1 MLIAIHNLCTESS
14 GALTRDSLSSDLS
27 DTNESFTSSDYTTD
41 SLGLQFECGCG
52 KCTVYGFITGETTCP
67 NPKAFPFP
75 ELAVPGI
82 PSDDIDYIEYKLDQ
96 QSTEVDRHFSKLVLK
111 TFIEIPKRSVDLH
124 DFIVYLKLILSTSSE
139 AENCLDHF
147 VRFDQIGVYLKT
159 QQYCSW
165 FNYELIKHLRKEY
178 LFTIPNNDSDL
189 NEYVDKFKAYVSQ
202 RCFIYLRD
210 EGPWPKH
217 QVKVKCKV
225 DRQYDQLTPNEIKR
239 LKCVFADILGLP
251 NYHLCFKQAREGCT
265 ELIFGAPPYFGKICQ
280 LSKYHKSQLK
290 AHGFLKVT
298 IMEQDLLEV
307 AAEEVG
313 LKDTSETKLIYINIS
328 LLC

>member
-1 MLIAIHNLCTESS
+1 M
-14 GALTRDSLSSDLS
+14 TRESLSSDLS
-27 DTNESFTSSDYTTD
+27 DSSELFTSSDHTTD
-41 SLGLQFECGCG
+41 SLGSQQVPRLQFECGCG
-52 KCTVYGFITGETTCP
+52 KCTVYGFITGETTCS

-75 ELAVPGI
+75 KLAVPGI
-82 PSDDIDYIEYKLDQ
+82 LSDDIGYIEYKLEQ
-96 QSTEVDRHFSKLVLK
+96 QSTEVNRHFSKLVLK

-139 AENCLDHF
+139 AEDCLDHL

-165 FNYELIKHLRKEY
+165 FNYELIEHLRKEY

-189 NEYVDKFKAYVSQ
+189 NEYKTKFKTYVSQ

-217 QVKVKCKV
+217 QVKVKFKI
-225 DRQYDQLTPNEIKR
+225 DSEYDKLSHTVIKR
-239 LKCVFADILGLP
+239 MKGIIVDVLGTP
-251 NYHLCFKQAREGCT
+251 KYHLCFKEAKEGCT
-265 ELIFGAPPYFGKICQ
+265 ELVFGAPPYFGEIHQ
-280 LSKYHKSQLK
+280 LSQYQKSQLK

-298 IMEQDLLEV
+298 IMEQTLLEV
-307 AAEEVG
+307 DPEEVR
-313 LKDTSETKLIYINIS
+313 LKDSGTCVFIAECQIVNS
-328 LLC
+328 LAV